1 MRFVF
6 GALTVG
12 LFSLFGLRLRPH
24 SLPVLLLRGLLGGG
38 AVLLYFV
45 AIAHLP
51 VGVATLLNN
60 SSPLFVA
67 AFSWLFLR
75 EPLGTRTL
83 LAFLVTTVGVLIVML
98 GNSPM
103 GGGRAVELRYVLL
116 ALGSAVLAGGA
127 VTTIRAMR
135 RREGSWEIFFAFCV
149 IGALITAVPTA
160 SEFVWPTRRD
170 AFWIALTGLFSST
183 YQVLMTYSLKDVP
196 AVQAGLLLQLTPI
209 ATFALGAL
217 WLGELPSLLGWLGAG
232 LTIFGVC
239 WGLLVRAKK

>member
-1 MRFVF
+1 MRFVL

-51 VGVATLLNN
+51 VGIATLLNN

-75 EPLGTRTL
+75 EPFGARTL
-83 LAFLVTTVGVLIVML
+83 LAFVVTTVGVLLVVL
-98 GNSPM
+98 GGSPM
-103 GGGRAVELRYVLL
+103 GGGRSLDVHYVLL
-116 ALGSAVLAGGA
+116 GLGSAVLAGGA

-135 RREGSWEIFFAFCV
+135 KREGPWEIFFAFCV
-149 IGALITAVPTA
+149 IGAAITAVPTA
-160 SEFVWPTRRD
+160 FEFVWPTRRD
-170 AFWIALTGLFSST
+170 VFWICMTGVFSSA

-209 ATFALGAL
+209 ATFVLGAV
-217 WLGELPSLLGWLGAG
+217 WLGELPSLLCWLGAA
-232 LTIFGVC
+232 LTILGVC
-239 WGLLVRAKK
+239 WGVIVRATK